1 MQLFFTELNILKFIS
16 IDLNNSVGI
25 TQNGHHCSYD
35 VFEHLLKVIKL
46 CSGEKL

>member
-1 MQLFFTELNILKFIS
+1 MNAIIILQKLNILKFIS

-25 TQNGHHCSYD
+25 TQNGHHSYD
-35 VFEHLLKVIKL
+35 VLNIFKVIKL